1 MEFEKIQK
9 IIADVLNIEPEKITM
24 ESAFVDDLN
33 ADSLDV
39 LQIVMGIEDEFD
51 IKIPDEATEK
61 IVTVADAVNE
71 IKSAVKYCE
80 RAVLYDSPIFFS
92 HKGRMEINV
101 KNNSDL
107 KEFQNR
113 IGYHFNDEKYL
124 KTALTH
130 SSFANEVKMRKVN
143 DNERLEF
150 LGDAVLELTSSDYI
164 YKNHS
169 EMNEGSMTR
178 LRASIVCEP
187 TLALCARAFGLDEFI
202 MLGKGE
208 ELTGGRKRDSI
219 VSDACEA
226 VIGAIYL
233 DGGFASAKE
242 FITKFILNDL
252 DNKKLFYDSKTI
264 LQEVVQANG
273 IEVKYEMIG
282 EKGPEHDKIF
292 EVCASAG
299 DLFNVKA
306 EGHTKK
312 AAQQKAAYN
321 ALILLKEQGVDINP
335 KGKR

>member
-1 MEFEKIQK
+1 MYNKNLSELMDKINYQFK
-9 IIADVLNIEPEKITM
+9 
-24 ESAFVDDLN
+24 
-33 ADSLDV
+33 
-39 LQIVMGIEDEFD
+39 D
-51 IKIPDEATEK
+51 I
-61 IVTVADAVNE
+61 N
-71 IKSAVKYCE
+71 
-80 RAVLYDSPIFFS
+80 LL
-92 HKGRMEINV
+92 
-101 KNNSDL
+101 KN
-107 KEFQNR
+107 
-113 IGYHFNDEKYL
+113 
-124 KTALTH
+124 ALTH
-130 SSFANEVKMRKVN
+130 SSYANEKTIKKYK

-164 YKNHS
+164 YKNYS
-169 EMNEGSMTR
+169 NMNEGQMTR

-187 TLALCARAFGLDEFI
+187 TLAICARAIGIDNFI

-233 DGGFASAKE
+233 DGGFANAKE
-242 FITKFILNDL
+242 FVKSFILNDL
-252 DNKKLFYDSKTI
+252 ESKQLFYDSKTI

-282 EKGPEHDKIF
+282 EKGPEHNKIF